1 MKTSRKIARIL
12 TARPTIEGAGVHL
25 KRVFGYGEVP
35 LFDPFLM
42 LDYFGSGN
50 PDDYMA
56 GFPWHPHR
64 GIETVTYMLEGA
76 VEHGDSLGNSGVI
89 RTGDIQWMTAGS
101 GIIHQEM
108 PKRTA
113 GAMWGLQLWVNLPR
127 DKKMMDPRYRDIQA
141 ADVPSLELDDGTTVK
156 VIAGLYNNTGGA
168 AQDLVGDP
176 QYLDVAV
183 PASGKFQHN
192 TEASHTAF
200 AFIVSGDG
208 YFGPA
213 RQEAGVEQCVL
224 FGPGDSVEIEAS
236 AAGLHFVL
244 VSGAP
249 FKEPVAW
256 RGPIVMN
263 TRDELNSAFAELE
276 AGTFI
281 KHR

>member
-1 MKTSRKIARIL
+1 MKTSRKIARAL
-12 TARPTIEGAGVHL
+12 SARPTIEGAGVRL
-25 KRVFGYGEVP
+25 KRVFGYSEVP

-42 LDYFGSGN
+42 LDYFGSSN

-89 RTGDIQWMTAGS
+89 HTGDIQWMTAGS

-113 GAMWGLQLWVNLPR
+113 GAMWGLQLWVNLPK
-127 DKKMMDPRYRDIQA
+127 DKKMMDPRYRDIKA
-141 ADVPSLELDDGTTVK
+141 SEVPSLELDDGATVK
-156 VIAGLYNNTGGA
+156 VIAGTYRDSAGA

-176 QYLDVAV
+176 QYLDIAI
-183 PASGKFQHN
+183 PANGRFQHHV
-192 TEASHTAF
+192 EASHTVF
-200 AFIVSGDG
+200 AFILSGDG
-208 YFGPA
+208 YFGPS
-213 RQEAGVEQCVL
+213 REEAGVEQCVL
-224 FGPGDSVEIEAS
+224 FGPGEVAEMEATTG
-236 AAGLHFVL
+236 GLHFIL

-249 FKEPVAW
+249 FREPVAW

-263 TRDELNSAFAELE
+263 TRQELDTAFGELN